1 MKQVGKSN
9 WFELTDGSK
18 VQGRANAEKAQ
29 AELDGNTASVSRF
42 GNPYAAVAGQ
52 DDTPNTELSR
62 YGNPYAQVVQ
72 PEE

>member
-9 WFELTDGSK
+9 WYELTDGSK

-29 AELDGNTASVSRF
+29 AELDGGGS
-42 GNPYAAVAGQ
+42 
-52 DDTPNTELSR
+52 ELSR
-62 YGNPYAQVVQ
+62 YGNPYAAVIGQDSTPPANISRYGNPYAKVVD